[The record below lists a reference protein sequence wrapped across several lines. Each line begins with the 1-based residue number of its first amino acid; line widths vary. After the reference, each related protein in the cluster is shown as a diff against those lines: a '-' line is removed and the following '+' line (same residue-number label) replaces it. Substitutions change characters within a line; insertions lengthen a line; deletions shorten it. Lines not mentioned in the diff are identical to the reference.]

1 MAKQEGV
8 DDYELTKDGIKL
20 LSKGEPFKVPLGKL
34 AAYRKTNEKDD
45 LPLHR
50 IIKKTLDEFFS
61 KNRFDIP
68 IGTNLSILF
77 EETPHKLL
85 VLGIKNNAVSEM
97 LNESLNKNKELLNLF
112 SQLAEMRFSWKV

>member
-1 MAKQEGV
+1 M
-8 DDYELTKDGIKL
+8 
-20 LSKGEPFKVPLGKL
+20 PLGKL

-68 IGTNLSILF
+68 IGTNLNILF

-85 VLGIKNNAVSEM
+85 VLGIKNNAVSE
-97 LNESLNKNKELLNLF
+97 LVNDSLNKNIELLNLF
-112 SQLAEMRFSWKV
+112 SLLSKSKFSAKI